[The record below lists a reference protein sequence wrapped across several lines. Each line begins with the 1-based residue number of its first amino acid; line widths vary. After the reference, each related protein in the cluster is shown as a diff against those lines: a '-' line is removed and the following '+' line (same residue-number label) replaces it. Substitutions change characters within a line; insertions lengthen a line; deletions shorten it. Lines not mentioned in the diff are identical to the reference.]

1 MDGMIDDYDYYGD
14 TDPNNIPGDDDG
26 GDPGTAAPTPAPASA
41 GDGLPG
47 VAIPDHPGLRGGAFK
62 VGQGVL
68 GIYRSTDGQGAEGPG
83 GSSGYQALSWRDSD
97 PEAITYDLYQK
108 QRQLNDAQTIA
119 KVLGWGGGGQTVSS
133 AGAKAAGQLGLG
145 GLAESLGALSDP
157 YVGVGGLALGAYM
170 GGVEVPRLQN
180 EVKDLQ
186 ARQRQFGR
194 SRT

>member
-119 KVLGWGGGGQTVSS
+119 KVLGWGGGGRGKARGPNLGSTS
-133 AGAKAAGQLGLG
+133 AKLSLAGLQILDFVLEPGNFDS
-145 GLAESLGALSDP
+145 AH
-157 YVGVGGLALGAYM
+157 VG
-170 GGVEVPRLQN
+170 P
-180 EVKDLQ
+180 
-186 ARQRQFGR
+186 
-194 SRT
+194 